1 MNREEIER
9 HIEEAAR
16 KERSNKSKFNI
27 EKVRAALN
35 IIFLACAVIGLIMY
49 FAYPEHRLTG
59 MAIVGVGMIFKVVE
73 FFLRFLF

>member
-27 EKVRAALN
+27 EKARAALN

-59 MAIVGVGMIFKVVE
+59 TAIVGVGMIFKVVE